1 MKMPRSSGH
10 FSNGSSFITGEVVAV
25 FSLFQKK
32 NPVCGLDLGT
42 DWVKLVR
49 MIPEGKDARLA
60 SMARMVRPLEG
71 KDQAEAVGGAL
82 RTLWN
87 RLGLKDRVVVS
98 SMSGHD
104 VIIKR
109 VSLQTG
115 AEKSLDDAIRK
126 EARQYIPFDVNDV
139 YLDYEV
145 VGKSGEGDRELDV
158 LLVASKK
165 KVVHELGRSLEQA
178 GLSLSVVDVD
188 AFALNNCF
196 EFNYPEF
203 GDEPVY
209 LLDIGAQQSIFC
221 VYWQKHPFFLREAAF
236 GGRNLTQD
244 LARVLNIGRA
254 EAEKLKTSGTCD
266 DKGVEEAARKQV
278 RATVLNWVE
287 ELRRLIGFY
296 QSLVPD
302 AKLAEHLLLTG
313 GGSMVSG
320 LETLLSEELGVTAQ
334 YLDPWRNVRVD
345 AGQFDKEYLRQ
356 VGPQFAVAVGL
367 ALREIVQE
375 EKRK

>member
-1 MKMPRSSGH
+1 M
-10 FSNGSSFITGEVVAV
+10 AV

-49 MIPEGKDARLA
+49 MIPEGKGARLA
-60 SMARMVRPLEG
+60 SMGRMVRPLEG
-71 KDQAEAVGGAL
+71 KDQAEAVSGAL
-82 RTLWN
+82 RTLWT

-109 VSLQTG
+109 VSLQLG
-115 AEKSLDDAIRK
+115 EEKSLDQAILK

-145 VGKSGEGDRELDV
+145 VGRSGDNDKELDV

-165 KVVHELGRSLEQA
+165 KVVKELGQSLEQA

-196 EFNYPEF
+196 EYNYPEF
-203 GDEPVY
+203 FEEPVY

-221 VYWQKHPFFLREAAF
+221 VHWQGHPFFLREVSF

-244 LARVLNIGRA
+244 LARVLNVGRA
-254 EAEKLKTSGTCD
+254 EAEKWKSAGGTGEAEDVD
-266 DKGVEEAARKQV
+266 DAARKQI

-302 AKLAEHLLLTG
+302 ARLAERLLLTG
-313 GGSMVSG
+313 GGSLVTG
-320 LETLLSEELGVTAQ
+320 LDVFLGQELGLTVE
-334 YLDPWRNVRVD
+334 YLDPWRKVLVD
-345 AGQFDKEYLRQ
+345 ANQFDKEYLRQ
-356 VGPQFAVAVGL
+356 SGPQFAVAVGL

>member
-1 MKMPRSSGH
+1 MA
-10 FSNGSSFITGEVVAV
+10 F

-32 NPVCGLDLGT
+32 NPACGLDLGT

-49 MIPEGKDARLA
+49 MAPEARGVRLA
-60 SMARMVRPLEG
+60 SIGRMVRPLEG
-71 KDQAEAVGGAL
+71 KDQSEAVSGAL

-109 VSLQTG
+109 VSLQIG
-115 AEKSLDDAIRK
+115 DEKLLDDAIRR
-126 EARQYIPFDVNDV
+126 EARQYIPFDVSDV

-145 VGKSGEGDRELDV
+145 VGRRGDEGRELDV
-158 LLVASKK
+158 LLVASKQ
-165 KVVHELGRSLEQA
+165 KVVQELGQSLEQA

-203 GDEPVY
+203 QDEPVY

-221 VYWQKHPFFLREAAF
+221 VHYQDHPFFLREVGF
-236 GGRNLTQD
+236 GGRNLPQD
-244 LARVLNIGRA
+244 LARVLNIGRD
-254 EAEKLKTSGTCD
+254 EAEKLKVSGGTGD
-266 DKGVEEAARKQV
+266 ADGDEAPRKQI
-278 RATVLNWVE
+278 RKTVLNWVE
-287 ELRRLIGFY
+287 ELRRLIGLY

-302 AKLAEHLLLTG
+302 ARLAERLFLTG
-313 GGSMVSG
+313 GGSLVSG
-320 LETLLSEELGVTAQ
+320 LDIFLGQELGVSAA
-334 YLDPWRNVRVD
+334 YLDPWRRVQVD
-345 AGQFDKEYLRQ
+345 ANLFDRDYLEQ
-356 VGPQFAVAVGL
+356 VGPQFAVATGL

-375 EKRK
+375 ERRK